1 MYGDIFIILK
11 TAVNFNRTFNKRLK
25 KRKAN
30 YRCLSLFL
38 LIESA
43 ACPPFSFDCA
53 DRFVPKGWFF
63 NLTEH

>member
-11 TAVNFNRTFNKRLK
+11 TAVNFKRTFSKRLK
-25 KRKAN
+25 KRKVN

-38 LIESA
+38 LVESA
-43 ACPPFSFDCA
+43 TYPPFYLSSA
-53 DRFVPKGWFF
+53 ERFVPKGWFF